1 MNQGKEASLVQREV
15 AANAAGG
22 IGGVPPLSFL
32 SPGGE
37 PPRPFL
43 SPGGE
48 PPRPFL
54 SPGGEPPRPFLSP
67 ASCVIW
73 PTAPGVINHHPEHRS
88 IAAHTAF
95 SEFWPPDYRAAG
107 NTVS

>member
-1 MNQGKEASLVQREV
+1 MNQRKEASLVQREV

-43 SPGGE
+43 SP
-48 PPRPFL
+48 
-54 SPGGEPPRPFLSP
+54 

-73 PTAPGVINHHPEHRS
+73 PIAPGVINHHPEHRS
-88 IAAHTAF
+88 KQPIQPSASF
-95 SEFWPPDYRAAG
+95 GRPDYRAAG

>member
-43 SPGGE
+43 SP
-48 PPRPFL
+48 
-54 SPGGEPPRPFLSP
+54 
-67 ASCVIW
+67 ASCIAR
-73 PTAPGVINHHPEHRS
+73 PIAPGVASHHPEGATMQS
-88 IAAHTAF
+88 WQSA
-95 SEFWPPDYRAAG
+95 
-107 NTVS
+107 